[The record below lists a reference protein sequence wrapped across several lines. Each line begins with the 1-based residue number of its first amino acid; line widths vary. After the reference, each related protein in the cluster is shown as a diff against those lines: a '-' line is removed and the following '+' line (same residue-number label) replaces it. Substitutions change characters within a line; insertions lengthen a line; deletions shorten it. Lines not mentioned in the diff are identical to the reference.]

1 MQIYALEEIFKQ
13 LFRRYKTMSNYDNGY
28 DVATR
33 DYENQTPYDN
43 DYEGQ
48 PFENEI
54 AEMSEKVEVDT

>member
-1 MQIYALEEIFKQ
+1 
-13 LFRRYKTMSNYDNGY
+13 MSNYDNGY
-28 DVATR
+28 DAAAR

-54 AEMSEKVEVDT
+54 AEMSETITAGMVEL